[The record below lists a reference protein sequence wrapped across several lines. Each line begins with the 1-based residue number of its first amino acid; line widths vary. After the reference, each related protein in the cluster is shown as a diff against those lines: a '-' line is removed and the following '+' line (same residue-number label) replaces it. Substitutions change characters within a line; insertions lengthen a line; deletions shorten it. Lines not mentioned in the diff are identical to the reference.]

1 MLKRILVATDGS
13 DHARKAIGYACDI
26 ASKYDAAIYL
36 IHVIS
41 LPPTTHSEAFFEP
54 LRDHARK
61 AGEDIIRKA
70 EKDARKKGIK
80 NVQISLVDGDP
91 TSEILKYA
99 EENDVDMIVLGSR
112 GLGKLG
118 MLMLG
123 SVSHKVC
130 NIAQRTCVT
139 VK

>member
-1 MLKRILVATDGS
+1 M
-13 DHARKAIGYACDI
+13 
-26 ASKYDAAIYL
+26 
-36 IHVIS
+36 
-41 LPPTTHSEAFFEP
+41 
-54 LRDHARK
+54 
-61 AGEDIIRKA
+61 
-70 EKDARKKGIK
+70 
-80 NVQISLVDGDP
+80 DGDP

>member
-13 DHARKAIGYACDI
+13 DHARKAVEYACDI
-26 ASKYDAAIYL
+26 ASKYDAMIYL

-41 LPPTTHSEAFFEP
+41 LPPMAYAEASFEP
-54 LRDHARK
+54 LKDHLDKTGK
-61 AGEDIIRKA
+61 AIIDEAAKLVKSRGIKAQTFLATGDPAQEILEHA
-70 EKDARKKGIK
+70 EK
-80 NVQISLVDGDP
+80 N
-91 TSEILKYA
+91 
-99 EENDVDMIVLGSR
+99 NVDMIVLGSR
-112 GLGKLG
+112 GAGKLE

-130 NIAQRTCVT
+130 NVAECTCVT